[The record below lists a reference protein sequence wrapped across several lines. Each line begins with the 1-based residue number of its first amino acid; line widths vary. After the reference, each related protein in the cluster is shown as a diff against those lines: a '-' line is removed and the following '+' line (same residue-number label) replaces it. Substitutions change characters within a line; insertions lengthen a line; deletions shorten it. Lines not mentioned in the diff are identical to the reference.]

1 MLWARILANVIAVF
15 HALFVTFL
23 VFGMV
28 AIIVGLMSRWSW
40 VRNFSFR
47 VLHLSAIGVMTAQ
60 ARAGIRCPLTVLEND
75 LRKLA
80 GQGRAGQGRGPIR
93 ARSSVL
99 GTPAHLLP
107 PKPWVFACAD
117 TLFGLEVLA
126 AFVLMPPRWPGRPPD
141 HRTRADGKHLTAPL
155 RENDR

>member
-1 MLWARILANVIAVF
+1 M
-15 HALFVTFL
+15 TFL

-93 ARSSVL
+93 RVHQFW
-99 GTPAHLLP
+99 AHRLIFFRA
-107 PKPWVFACAD
+107 KPWVFACAD